1 MFSNHQL
8 CKCTFR
14 VNDLIFTEVIHLRL
28 MHNDSKTG
36 KLGDSQKASVAFQ
49 FLAYAY
55 CLW

>member
-14 VNDLIFTEVIHLRL
+14 VNDLIFTEVIRLRL

-36 KLGDSQKASVAFQ
+36 KLGDSQKASVALVNASF
-49 FLAYAY
+49 
-55 CLW
+55 CI